1 MKSFQMK
8 KLHSEKLDRVC
19 QDYEDRMQLV
29 LANVANQ
36 ETTEQQKLQKLE
48 REIANLKQEFDLK
61 PKKKAST
68 KAKSTAATDDFNF
81 DEPLDD
87 EITDEDEREED
98 DDDDDNDPEW
108 QQTPLFR
115 RIKKLRDENT
125 AR

>member
-1 MKSFQMK
+1 MK
-8 KLHSEKLDRVC
+8 KLHSEKLDKVC
-19 QDYEDRMQLV
+19 QDYEDRMQLL

-48 REIANLKQEFDLK
+48 KEIAIMKEEFDLK
-61 PKKKAST
+61 PKKKINKT
-68 KAKSTAATDDFNF
+68 KSVMPMETNDDDG
-81 DEPLDD
+81 DEYLDELEGD
-87 EITDEDEREED
+87 EESENEKD

-108 QQTPLFR
+108 KQTPLFR